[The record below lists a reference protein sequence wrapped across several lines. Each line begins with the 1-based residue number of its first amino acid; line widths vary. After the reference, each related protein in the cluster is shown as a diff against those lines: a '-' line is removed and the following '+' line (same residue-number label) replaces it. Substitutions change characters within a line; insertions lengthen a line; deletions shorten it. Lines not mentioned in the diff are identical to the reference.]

1 MKVKII
7 IEAKAPILKRG
18 DVLKIPLGKLIAF
31 ESSAPLFCLTLTIA
45 ITAMVKMAVNPI

>member
-7 IEAKAPILKRG
+7 IDVKAPILKSV
-18 DVLKIPLGKLIAF
+18 DVLKIPLVKLIAF
-31 ESSAPLFCLTLTIA
+31 KSSAPLFCLILTIA